1 MEILTLKNLSF
12 TYPDGD
18 GKAIENVS
26 LSVREGEFVVICGR
40 SGCGKTTLLRLM
52 KNELAPVGK
61 REGEILFRGQHAE
74 DIDVKT
80 SAGSIGFVAQ
90 NPESQ
95 TVTDK
100 VWHELAF
107 GMENLGYDADEM
119 RLRAGELANYFGITG
134 RLHSDTATL
143 SGGQKQLL
151 ALASAMTLS
160 PEILLLDEPTSQ
172 LDPIAASGFISTL
185 QRINRELGMTV
196 ILSEHRLEEVFP
208 IADRVVVMDEG
219 KIVCS
224 DTPRRVCELLG
235 NDPISAGFPSAARIF
250 SGLDGKGKCPLTVRE
265 GREFL
270 SSFEK
275 KSLPIEEK
283 THSPEVAFSMKN
295 LWQRYERNSP
305 DIIKG
310 ADIDVF
316 KGEIFSLLGGNG
328 SGKTTLLSVIAGIE
342 KAYRG
347 KLTVLGK
354 NIKKYSPA
362 ELHRGTVAML
372 PQDVSTVFIK
382 NTVRDD
388 LFDICRAV
396 GCSKDEAEKK
406 IAAICGELSITEVLS
421 RHPYD
426 LSGGEAQRAA
436 LAKVLLTEPEI
447 LLLDEPTK
455 AVDACAKR
463 VLTGILRR
471 LAESGV
477 TVFAATHDTEF
488 AAEIS
493 DRCAMLFD
501 GSVICPSCPQ
511 VFFRKNDFYTTSSSR
526 ISRGVFE
533 NTVTTEQV
541 VALGKGA
548 DK

>member
-12 TYPDGD
+12 SYPESDR
-18 GKAIENVS
+18 KAIENIS
-26 LSVREGEFVVICGR
+26 LSVREGEFIVICGR
-40 SGCGKTTLLRLM
+40 SGCGKTTLLRLL

-61 REGEILFRGQHAE
+61 REGEILFCGKAMDEVDAR
-74 DIDVKT
+74 T
-80 SAGSIGFVAQ
+80 SARCIGFVAQ
-90 NPESQ
+90 NPE
-95 TVTDK
+95 TGTLTDK

-107 GMENLGYDADEM
+107 GMENLGYGADEM
-119 RLRAGELANYFGITG
+119 RLRAGELVNYFGING
-134 RLHSDTATL
+134 WLHSDTATL

-151 ALASAMTLS
+151 ALASVMALS
-160 PEILLLDEPTSQ
+160 PKVLLLDEPTSQ

-185 QRINRELGMTV
+185 RKINRELGMTV

-224 DTPRRVCELLG
+224 DEPEKVCGTLAKS
-235 NDPISAGFPSAARIF
+235 PISAGFPSAARIF
-250 SGLDGKGKCPLTVRE
+250 SGLEGRGKCPLTVRE

-283 THSPEVAFSMKN
+283 SRPDEVAFSMKN
-295 LWQRYERNSP
+295 VWQRYERNSP
-305 DIIKG
+305 DILKG
-310 ADIDVF
+310 ADIEVRL
-316 KGEIFSLLGGNG
+316 GEIFSLLGGNG

-347 KLTVLGK
+347 KITILGK
-354 NIKKYSPA
+354 NIKKYGA

-396 GCSKDEAEKK
+396 GCGKNDAEKK
-406 IAAICGELSITEVLS
+406 IADICGELSITEVLS

-426 LSGGEAQRAA
+426 LSGGEGQRAA
-436 LAKVLLTEPEI
+436 LAKVLLTEPKI

-455 AVDACAKR
+455 GIDAFAKQT
-463 VLTGILRR
+463 LMAILRR
-471 LAESGV
+471 LSESGV
-477 TVFAATHDTEF
+477 TVLIVTHDTEF

-501 GSVICPSCPQ
+501 GKVISPSCPQ
-511 VFFRKNDFYTTSSSR
+511 RFFGKNNFYTTSASR
-526 ISRGVFE
+526 ISRGIFE
-533 NTVTTEQV
+533 NTVTAGQV
-541 VALGKGA
+541 IALGKEEIG
-548 DK
+548 

>member
-12 TYPDGD
+12 LYPESER
-18 GKAIENVS
+18 KAIENIS
-26 LSVREGEFVVICGR
+26 LSVREGEFIVICGR
-40 SGCGKTTLLRLM
+40 SGCGKTTLLRLL

-61 REGEILFRGQHAE
+61 REGEILFCGKAMDEVDAR
-74 DIDVKT
+74 T
-80 SAGSIGFVAQ
+80 SARCIGFVAQ

-107 GMENLGYDADEM
+107 GMENLGYGADEM
-119 RLRAGELANYFGITG
+119 HLRAGELANYFGING
-134 RLHSDTATL
+134 WLHSDTATL

-151 ALASAMTLS
+151 ALAAVMTLS
-160 PEILLLDEPTSQ
+160 PKVLLLDEPTSQ

-185 QRINRELGMTV
+185 QKINRELGMTV

-224 DTPRRVCELLG
+224 DTPQRVCELLG

-250 SGLDGKGKCPLTVRE
+250 SGLEGRGKCPLTVRE

-283 THSPEVAFSMKN
+283 SRPDEVAFSMKN
-295 LWQRYERNSP
+295 VWQRYERNSP
-305 DIIKG
+305 DILKG
-310 ADIDVF
+310 ADIEVRR
-316 KGEIFSLLGGNG
+316 GEIFSLLGGNG
-328 SGKTTLLSVIAGIE
+328 SGKTTLISVIAGVE

-347 KLTVLGK
+347 KITILGK
-354 NIKKYSPA
+354 NIKKYGA
-362 ELHRGTVAML
+362 ELHRGTIAML

-396 GCSKDEAEKK
+396 GCGKNDAEKK
-406 IAAICGELSITEVLS
+406 IADICAELSITEVLS

-426 LSGGEAQRAA
+426 LSGGEGQRAA
-436 LAKVLLTEPEI
+436 LAKILLTEPKI

-455 AVDACAKR
+455 GIDAFAKQT
-463 VLTGILRR
+463 LMAILRR
-471 LAESGV
+471 LSEGGV
-477 TVFAATHDTEF
+477 TVLIVTHDTEF

-493 DRCAMLFD
+493 GRCAMLFD
-501 GSVICPSCPQ
+501 GKVISPSCPQ
-511 VFFRKNDFYTTSSSR
+511 RFFGKNNFYTTSASR
-526 ISRGVFE
+526 ISRGIFE
-533 NTVTTEQV
+533 NTVTAEQV
-541 VALGKGA
+541 IALGKEEIG
-548 DK
+548 

>member
-12 TYPDGD
+12 SYPESDR
-18 GKAIENVS
+18 KAIENIS
-26 LSVREGEFVVICGR
+26 LSVREGEFIVICGR
-40 SGCGKTTLLRLM
+40 SGCGKTTLLRLL

-61 REGEILFRGQHAE
+61 REGEILFCGKAMDEVDAR
-74 DIDVKT
+74 T
-80 SAGSIGFVAQ
+80 SARRIGFVAQ
-90 NPESQ
+90 NPE
-95 TVTDK
+95 TGTLTDK

-107 GMENLGYDADEM
+107 GLENLGCDPDEM
-119 RLRAGELANYFGITG
+119 RLRAGELANYFGING
-134 RLHSDTATL
+134 WLHSDTATL

-151 ALASAMTLS
+151 ALASVMTLS
-160 PEILLLDEPTSQ
+160 PKVLLLDEPTSQ

-185 QRINRELGMTV
+185 QKINRELGMTV

-208 IADRVVVMDEG
+208 IADRVVVMNEG

-224 DTPRRVCELLG
+224 DEPEKVCGALAKS
-235 NDPISAGFPSAARIF
+235 PISAGFPSAARIF
-250 SGLDGKGKCPLTVRE
+250 SGLEGRGKCPLTVRE

-283 THSPEVAFSMKN
+283 SRPDEVAFSMKN
-295 LWQRYERNSP
+295 VWQRYERNSP
-305 DIIKG
+305 DILKG
-310 ADIDVF
+310 ADIEVRR
-316 KGEIFSLLGGNG
+316 GEIFSLLGGNG
-328 SGKTTLLSVIAGIE
+328 SGKTTLISVIAGVE

-347 KLTVLGK
+347 KITILGK
-354 NIKKYSPA
+354 NIKKYGA

-406 IAAICGELSITEVLS
+406 IAEICGELSITEVLS

-426 LSGGEAQRAA
+426 LSGGEGQRAA
-436 LAKVLLTEPEI
+436 LAKVLLTEPKI

-455 AVDACAKR
+455 GIDAFAKQT
-463 VLTGILRR
+463 LMAILRR
-471 LAESGV
+471 LSEGGV
-477 TVFAATHDTEF
+477 TVLIVTHDTEF

-501 GSVICPSCPQ
+501 GKVISPSCPQ
-511 VFFRKNDFYTTSSSR
+511 RFFGKNNFYTTSASR
-526 ISRGVFE
+526 ISRGIFE
-533 NTVTTEQV
+533 NTVTAEQV
-541 VALGKGA
+541 IALGKEEIG
-548 DK
+548 

>member
-12 TYPDGD
+12 SYPESDR
-18 GKAIENVS
+18 KAIENIS
-26 LSVREGEFVVICGR
+26 LSVREGEFIVICGR
-40 SGCGKTTLLRLM
+40 SGCGKTTLLRLL

-61 REGEILFRGQHAE
+61 IEGEILFCGKAMDEVDAR
-74 DIDVKT
+74 T
-80 SAGSIGFVAQ
+80 SARRIGFVAQ

-107 GMENLGYDADEM
+107 GMENLGCDPDEM
-119 RLRAGELANYFGITG
+119 RLRAGELANYFGING
-134 RLHSDTATL
+134 WLHSDTATL

-151 ALASAMTLS
+151 VLAAVMTLS
-160 PEILLLDEPTSQ
+160 PKVLLLDEPTSQ

-185 QRINRELGMTV
+185 QKINRELGMTV

-219 KIVCS
+219 KIACS
-224 DTPRRVCELLG
+224 DEPEKVCGTLAKS
-235 NDPISAGFPSAARIF
+235 PISAGFPSAARIF
-250 SGLDGKGKCPLTVRE
+250 WGMEGRGKCPLTVRE

-283 THSPEVAFSMKN
+283 SRPDEVAFSMKN
-295 LWQRYERNSP
+295 VWQRYERNSP
-305 DIIKG
+305 DILKG
-310 ADIDVF
+310 ADIEVRR
-316 KGEIFSLLGGNG
+316 GEIFSLLGGNG
-328 SGKTTLLSVIAGIE
+328 SGKTTLISVIAGIE

-347 KLTVLGK
+347 KITVLGK
-354 NIKKYSPA
+354 NIKKYGA

-396 GCSKDEAEKK
+396 GCGKNDAEKK
-406 IAAICGELSITEVLS
+406 MADICAELSITEVLS

-426 LSGGEAQRAA
+426 LSGGEGQRAA
-436 LAKVLLTEPEI
+436 LAKILLTEPKI

-455 AVDACAKR
+455 GIDAFAKQT
-463 VLTGILRR
+463 LMAILRR
-471 LAESGV
+471 LSEGGV
-477 TVFAATHDTEF
+477 TVLIVTHDTEF

-501 GSVICPSCPQ
+501 GKVISPSCPQ
-511 VFFRKNDFYTTSSSR
+511 RFFGKNNFYTTSASR
-526 ISRGVFE
+526 ISRGIFE
-533 NTVTTEQV
+533 NTVTAEQV
-541 VALGKGA
+541 IALGKEEIG
-548 DK
+548 

>member
-12 TYPDGD
+12 SYPESDR
-18 GKAIENVS
+18 KAIENIS
-26 LSVREGEFVVICGR
+26 LSVREGEFIVICGR
-40 SGCGKTTLLRLM
+40 SGCGKTTLLRLL

-61 REGEILFRGQHAE
+61 REGEILFCGKAMDEVDAR
-74 DIDVKT
+74 T
-80 SAGSIGFVAQ
+80 SARRIGFVAQ

-107 GMENLGYDADEM
+107 GLENLGCDPDEM
-119 RLRAGELANYFGITG
+119 RLRIGETANYFGINTMTE
-134 RLHSDTATL
+134 RETATL

-151 ALASAMTLS
+151 ALAAVMTLS
-160 PEILLLDEPTSQ
+160 PKVLLLDEPTSQ

-185 QRINRELGMTV
+185 QKINRELGMTV

-224 DTPRRVCELLG
+224 DEPEKVCGALAKS
-235 NDPISAGFPSAARIF
+235 PISAGFPSAARIF
-250 SGLDGKGKCPLTVRE
+250 SGLEGRGKCPLTVRE

-283 THSPEVAFSMKN
+283 SRPDEVAFSMKN
-295 LWQRYERNSP
+295 VWQRYERNSP
-305 DIIKG
+305 DILKG
-310 ADIDVF
+310 ADIEVRR
-316 KGEIFSLLGGNG
+316 GEIFSLLGGNG
-328 SGKTTLLSVIAGIE
+328 SGKTTLISVIAGVE

-347 KLTVLGK
+347 KITILGK
-354 NIKKYSPA
+354 NIKKYGA

-396 GCSKDEAEKK
+396 GCGKNDAEKK
-406 IAAICGELSITEVLS
+406 IADICAELSITEVLS

-426 LSGGEAQRAA
+426 LSGGEGQRAA
-436 LAKVLLTEPEI
+436 LAKILLTEPKI

-455 AVDACAKR
+455 GIDAFAKQT
-463 VLTGILRR
+463 LMAILRR
-471 LAESGV
+471 LSEGGV
-477 TVFAATHDTEF
+477 TVLIVTHDTEF

-501 GSVICPSCPQ
+501 GKVISPSCPQ
-511 VFFRKNDFYTTSSSR
+511 RFFGKNNFYTTSASR
-526 ISRGVFE
+526 ISRGIFE
-533 NTVTTEQV
+533 NTVTAEQV
-541 VALGKGA
+541 IALGKEEIG
-548 DK
+548 

>member
-12 TYPDGD
+12 SYPESDR
-18 GKAIENVS
+18 KAIENIS
-26 LSVREGEFVVICGR
+26 LSVREGEFIVICGR
-40 SGCGKTTLLRLM
+40 SGCGKTTLLRLL

-61 REGEILFRGQHAE
+61 REGEILFCGKAMDEVDAR
-74 DIDVKT
+74 T
-80 SAGSIGFVAQ
+80 SAECIGFVAQ
-90 NPESQ
+90 NPE
-95 TVTDK
+95 TGTLTDK

-107 GMENLGYDADEM
+107 GLENLGCDPDEM
-119 RLRAGELANYFGITG
+119 RLRIGETANYFGINTMTE
-134 RLHSDTATL
+134 RETATL

-151 ALASAMTLS
+151 ALAAVMTLS
-160 PEILLLDEPTSQ
+160 PKVLLLDEPTSQ

-185 QRINRELGMTV
+185 QKINRELGMTV

-224 DTPRRVCELLG
+224 DTPRRACELLG

-283 THSPEVAFSMKN
+283 SRPDEVAFSMKN
-295 LWQRYERNSP
+295 VWQRYERNSP
-305 DIIKG
+305 DILKG
-310 ADIDVF
+310 ADIEVRR
-316 KGEIFSLLGGNG
+316 GEIFSLLGGNG
-328 SGKTTLLSVIAGIE
+328 SGKTTLLSVIAGVE

-347 KLTVLGK
+347 KITILGK
-354 NIKKYSPA
+354 NIKKYGA

-396 GCSKDEAEKK
+396 GCGKNDAEKK
-406 IAAICGELSITEVLS
+406 IADICAELSITEVLS

-426 LSGGEAQRAA
+426 LSGGEGQRAA
-436 LAKVLLTEPEI
+436 LAKILLTEPKI

-455 AVDACAKR
+455 GIDAFAKQT
-463 VLTGILRR
+463 LMAILRR
-471 LAESGV
+471 LSESGV
-477 TVFAATHDTEF
+477 TVLIVTHDTEF

-501 GSVICPSCPQ
+501 GKVISPSCPQ
-511 VFFRKNDFYTTSSSR
+511 RFFGKNNFYTTSASR
-526 ISRGVFE
+526 ISRGIFE
-533 NTVTTEQV
+533 NTVTAEQV
-541 VALGKGA
+541 IALGKEEIG
-548 DK
+548 

>member
-12 TYPDGD
+12 SYPESDR
-18 GKAIENVS
+18 KAIENIS
-26 LSVREGEFVVICGR
+26 LSVREGEFIVICGR
-40 SGCGKTTLLRLM
+40 SGCGKTTLLRLL

-61 REGEILFRGQHAE
+61 REGEILFCGKAMD
-74 DIDVKT
+74 DIDAGT
-80 SAGSIGFVAQ
+80 SAKSVGFVAQ

-119 RLRAGELANYFGITG
+119 RLRAGELANYFGING
-134 RLHSDTATL
+134 WLHSDTAAL

-151 ALASAMTLS
+151 ALASVMALS
-160 PEILLLDEPTSQ
+160 PKVLLLDEPTSQ
-172 LDPIAASGFISTL
+172 LDPIAASGFINTL
-185 QRINRELGMTV
+185 QKINRELGMTV

-224 DTPRRVCELLG
+224 DEPEKVCGTLAKS
-235 NDPISAGFPSAARIF
+235 PISAGFPSAARIF

-275 KSLPIEEK
+275 KSLPVEEEK
-283 THSPEVAFSMKN
+283 PSDEVAFSMKN
-295 LWQRYERNSP
+295 VWQRYERNSP
-305 DIIKG
+305 DILKG
-310 ADIDVF
+310 ADIEVRR
-316 KGEIFSLLGGNG
+316 GEIFSLLGGNG
-328 SGKTTLLSVIAGIE
+328 SGKTTLISVIAGIE

-347 KLTVLGK
+347 KITILGK
-354 NIKKYSPA
+354 NIKKYGA
-362 ELHRGTVAML
+362 ELHRGIVAML

-396 GCSKDEAEKK
+396 GCSKDEAGKK
-406 IAAICGELSITEVLS
+406 IAAICAELSITEVLS

-426 LSGGEAQRAA
+426 LSGGEGQRAA
-436 LAKVLLTEPEI
+436 LAKILLTEPKI

-455 AVDACAKR
+455 GIDAFAKQT
-463 VLTGILRR
+463 LMAILRR
-471 LAESGV
+471 LSEGGV
-477 TVFAATHDTEF
+477 TVFIVTHDTEF
-488 AAEIS
+488 SAEIS

-501 GSVICPSCPQ
+501 GKVISPSCPQ
-511 VFFRKNDFYTTSSSR
+511 RFFGKNNFYTTSASR
-526 ISRGVFE
+526 ISRGIFE
-533 NTVTTEQV
+533 NTVTAGQV
-541 VALGKGA
+541 IALGKEEIG
-548 DK
+548 

>member
-12 TYPDGD
+12 LYPESDR
-18 GKAIENVS
+18 KAIENIS
-26 LSVREGEFVVICGR
+26 LSVREGEFIVICGR
-40 SGCGKTTLLRLM
+40 SGCGKTTLLRLL

-61 REGEILFRGQHAE
+61 REGEILFCGKAMDEVDAR
-74 DIDVKT
+74 T
-80 SAGSIGFVAQ
+80 SARCIGFVAQ

-107 GMENLGYDADEM
+107 GMENLGYGADEM
-119 RLRAGELANYFGITG
+119 RLRAGELANYFGING
-134 RLHSDTATL
+134 WLHSDTATL

-151 ALASAMTLS
+151 ALASVMALS
-160 PEILLLDEPTSQ
+160 PKVLFLDEPTSQ

-185 QRINRELGMTV
+185 QKINRELGMTV

-224 DTPRRVCELLG
+224 DTPQRVCELLG

-250 SGLDGKGKCPLTVRE
+250 SGLEGRGKCPLTVRE

-283 THSPEVAFSMKN
+283 SRPDEVAFSMKN
-295 LWQRYERNSP
+295 VWQRYERNSP
-305 DIIKG
+305 DILKG
-310 ADIDVF
+310 ADIEVRR
-316 KGEIFSLLGGNG
+316 GEIFSLLGGNG
-328 SGKTTLLSVIAGIE
+328 SGKTTVISVIAGVE

-347 KLTVLGK
+347 KITILGK
-354 NIKKYSPA
+354 NIKKYGA
-362 ELHRGTVAML
+362 ELHRGTIAML

-396 GCSKDEAEKK
+396 GCGKNDAEKK
-406 IAAICGELSITEVLS
+406 IADICAELSITEVLS

-426 LSGGEAQRAA
+426 LSGGEGQRAA
-436 LAKVLLTEPEI
+436 LAKILLTEPKI

-455 AVDACAKR
+455 GIDAFAKQT
-463 VLTGILRR
+463 LMAILRR
-471 LAESGV
+471 LSEGGV
-477 TVFAATHDTEF
+477 TVLIVTHDTEF

-493 DRCAMLFD
+493 GRCAMLFD
-501 GSVICPSCPQ
+501 GKVISPSCPQ
-511 VFFRKNDFYTTSSSR
+511 RFFGKNNFYTTSASR
-526 ISRGVFE
+526 ISRGIFE
-533 NTVTTEQV
+533 NTVTAEQV
-541 VALGKGA
+541 IALGKEEIG
-548 DK
+548 

>member
-12 TYPDGD
+12 LYPESDR
-18 GKAIENVS
+18 KAIENIS
-26 LSVREGEFVVICGR
+26 LSVREGEFIVICGR
-40 SGCGKTTLLRLM
+40 SGCGKTTLLRLL

-61 REGEILFRGQHAE
+61 REGEILFCGKAMDEVDAR
-74 DIDVKT
+74 T
-80 SAGSIGFVAQ
+80 SARCIGFVAQ

-107 GMENLGYDADEM
+107 GMENLGYGADEM
-119 RLRAGELANYFGITG
+119 RLRAGELANYFGING
-134 RLHSDTATL
+134 WLHSDTATL

-151 ALASAMTLS
+151 ALASVMALS
-160 PEILLLDEPTSQ
+160 PKVLLLDEPTSQ

-185 QRINRELGMTV
+185 QKINRELGMTV

-224 DTPRRVCELLG
+224 DTPQRVCELLG

-250 SGLDGKGKCPLTVRE
+250 SGLEGRGKCPLTVRE

-283 THSPEVAFSMKN
+283 SRPDEVAFSMKN
-295 LWQRYERNSP
+295 VWQRYERNSP
-305 DIIKG
+305 DILKG
-310 ADIDVF
+310 ADIEVRR
-316 KGEIFSLLGGNG
+316 GEIFSLLGGNG
-328 SGKTTLLSVIAGIE
+328 SGKTTLISVIAGVE

-347 KLTVLGK
+347 KITILGK
-354 NIKKYSPA
+354 NIKKYGA
-362 ELHRGTVAML
+362 ELHRGTIAML

-396 GCSKDEAEKK
+396 GCGKNDAEKK
-406 IAAICGELSITEVLS
+406 IADICAELSITEVLS

-426 LSGGEAQRAA
+426 LSGGEGQRAA
-436 LAKVLLTEPEI
+436 LAKILLTEPKI

-455 AVDACAKR
+455 GIDAFAKQT
-463 VLTGILRR
+463 LMAILRR
-471 LAESGV
+471 LSEGGV
-477 TVFAATHDTEF
+477 TVLIVTHDTEF

-493 DRCAMLFD
+493 GRCAMLFD
-501 GSVICPSCPQ
+501 GKVISPSCPQ
-511 VFFRKNDFYTTSSSR
+511 RFFGKNNFYTTSASR
-526 ISRGVFE
+526 ISRGIFE
-533 NTVTTEQV
+533 NTVTAEQV
-541 VALGKGA
+541 IALGKEEIG
-548 DK
+548 

>member
-12 TYPDGD
+12 LYPESDR
-18 GKAIENVS
+18 KAIENIS
-26 LSVREGEFVVICGR
+26 LSVREGEFIVICGR
-40 SGCGKTTLLRLM
+40 SGCGKTTLLRLL

-61 REGEILFRGQHAE
+61 REGEILFCGKAMDEVDAR
-74 DIDVKT
+74 T
-80 SAGSIGFVAQ
+80 SARCIGFVAQ

-95 TVTDK
+95 TMTDK

-107 GMENLGYDADEM
+107 GMENLGYGADEM
-119 RLRAGELANYFGITG
+119 RLRAGELANYFGING
-134 RLHSDTATL
+134 WLHSDTATL

-151 ALASAMTLS
+151 ALAAVMTLS
-160 PEILLLDEPTSQ
+160 PKVLLLDEPTSQ

-185 QRINRELGMTV
+185 QKINRELGMTV

-224 DTPRRVCELLG
+224 DTPQRVCELLG

-250 SGLDGKGKCPLTVRE
+250 SGLEGRGKCPLTVRE

-283 THSPEVAFSMKN
+283 SRPDEVAFSMKN
-295 LWQRYERNSP
+295 VWQRYERNSP
-305 DIIKG
+305 DILKG
-310 ADIDVF
+310 ADIEVLR
-316 KGEIFSLLGGNG
+316 GEIFSLLGGNG
-328 SGKTTLLSVIAGIE
+328 SGKTTLISVIAGVE

-347 KLTVLGK
+347 KITILGK
-354 NIKKYSPA
+354 NIKKYGA
-362 ELHRGTVAML
+362 ELHRGTIAML

-396 GCSKDEAEKK
+396 GCGKNDAEKK
-406 IAAICGELSITEVLS
+406 IADICAELSITEVLS

-426 LSGGEAQRAA
+426 LSGGEGQRAA
-436 LAKVLLTEPEI
+436 LAKILLTEPKI

-455 AVDACAKR
+455 GIDAFAKQT
-463 VLTGILRR
+463 LMAILRR
-471 LAESGV
+471 LSEGGV
-477 TVFAATHDTEF
+477 TVLIVTHDTEF

-493 DRCAMLFD
+493 GRCAMLFD
-501 GSVICPSCPQ
+501 GKVISPSCPQ
-511 VFFRKNDFYTTSSSR
+511 RFFGKNNFYTTSASR
-526 ISRGVFE
+526 ISRGIFE
-533 NTVTTEQV
+533 NTVTAEQV
-541 VALGKGA
+541 IALGKEEIG
-548 DK
+548 

>member
-12 TYPDGD
+12 SYPESDR
-18 GKAIENVS
+18 KAIENIS
-26 LSVREGEFVVICGR
+26 LSVREGEFIVICGR
-40 SGCGKTTLLRLM
+40 SGCGKTTLLRLL

-61 REGEILFRGQHAE
+61 REGEILFCRQHAE

-119 RLRAGELANYFGITG
+119 RLRAGELANYFGING
-134 RLHSDTATL
+134 WLHSDTATL

-151 ALASAMTLS
+151 ALASVMALS

-172 LDPIAASGFISTL
+172 LDPIAASGFINTL
-185 QRINRELGMTV
+185 QKINRELGMTV

-224 DTPRRVCELLG
+224 DEPEKVCGTLAKS
-235 NDPISAGFPSAARIF
+235 PISAGFPSAARIF
-250 SGLDGKGKCPLTVRE
+250 SGLEGSGKCPLTVRE

-275 KSLPIEEK
+275 KSLPVEEEK
-283 THSPEVAFSMKN
+283 PSDEVAFSMKN
-295 LWQRYERNSP
+295 VWQRYERNSP
-305 DIIKG
+305 DILKG
-310 ADIDVF
+310 ADIEVRR
-316 KGEIFSLLGGNG
+316 GEIFSLLGGNG
-328 SGKTTLLSVIAGIE
+328 SGKTTLISVIAGIE

-347 KLTVLGK
+347 KITVLGK
-354 NIKKYSPA
+354 NIKKYGA
-362 ELHRGTVAML
+362 ELHRGIVAML

-396 GCSKDEAEKK
+396 GCSKDEAGKK
-406 IAAICGELSITEVLS
+406 IAAICAELSITEVLS

-426 LSGGEAQRAA
+426 LSGGEGQRAA
-436 LAKVLLTEPEI
+436 LAKILLTEPKI

-455 AVDACAKR
+455 GIDAFAKQT
-463 VLTGILRR
+463 LMAILRR
-471 LAESGV
+471 LSEGGV
-477 TVFAATHDTEF
+477 TVFIVTHDTEF

-493 DRCAMLFD
+493 DRCAMIFD
-501 GSVICPSCPQ
+501 GKVISPSCPQ
-511 VFFRKNDFYTTSSSR
+511 RFFGKNNFYTTSASR
-526 ISRGVFE
+526 ISRGIFE
-533 NTVTTEQV
+533 NTVTAGQV
-541 VALGKGA
+541 IALGKGA

>member
-12 TYPDGD
+12 SYPESDR
-18 GKAIENVS
+18 KAIENIS
-26 LSVREGEFVVICGR
+26 LSVREGEFIVICGR
-40 SGCGKTTLLRLM
+40 SGCGKTTLLRLL
-52 KNELAPVGK
+52 KNELVPVGK
-61 REGEILFRGQHAE
+61 REGEILFCGKAMD
-74 DIDVKT
+74 DIDAGT
-80 SAGSIGFVAQ
+80 SAKSVGFVAQ

-119 RLRAGELANYFGITG
+119 RLRAGELANYFGING
-134 RLHSDTATL
+134 WLHSDTATL

-151 ALASAMTLS
+151 ALASVMALS
-160 PEILLLDEPTSQ
+160 PKILLLDEPTSQ
-172 LDPIAASGFISTL
+172 LDPIAASGFINTL
-185 QRINRELGMTV
+185 QKINRELGMTV

-224 DTPRRVCELLG
+224 DEPEKVCGTLAKS
-235 NDPISAGFPSAARIF
+235 PISAGFPSAARIF

-275 KSLPIEEK
+275 KSLPVEEEK
-283 THSPEVAFSMKN
+283 PSDEVAFSMKN
-295 LWQRYERNSP
+295 VWQRYERNSP
-305 DIIKG
+305 DILKG
-310 ADIDVF
+310 ADIEVRR
-316 KGEIFSLLGGNG
+316 GEIFSLLGGNG
-328 SGKTTLLSVIAGIE
+328 SGKTTLISVIAGIE

-347 KLTVLGK
+347 KITVLGK
-354 NIKKYSPA
+354 NIKKYGA
-362 ELHRGTVAML
+362 ELHRGIIAML

-396 GCSKDEAEKK
+396 GCSKDEAGKK

-426 LSGGEAQRAA
+426 LSGGEGQRAA
-436 LAKVLLTEPEI
+436 LAKILLTEPKI

-455 AVDACAKR
+455 GIDAFAKQT
-463 VLTGILRR
+463 LMAILRR
-471 LAESGV
+471 LSEGGV
-477 TVFAATHDTEF
+477 TVFIVTHDTEF

-501 GSVICPSCPQ
+501 GKVISPSCPQ
-511 VFFRKNDFYTTSSSR
+511 RFFGKNNFYTTSASR
-526 ISRGVFE
+526 ISRGIFE
-533 NTVTTEQV
+533 NTVTAGQV
-541 VALGKGA
+541 IALGKEEIG
-548 DK
+548 

>member
-12 TYPDGD
+12 SYPESDR
-18 GKAIENVS
+18 KAIENIS
-26 LSVREGEFVVICGR
+26 LSVREGEFIVICGR
-40 SGCGKTTLLRLM
+40 SGCGKTTLLRLL

-61 REGEILFRGQHAE
+61 REGEILFCGKAMD
-74 DIDVKT
+74 DIDART

-107 GMENLGYDADEM
+107 GMENLGCDPDEM
-119 RLRAGELANYFGITG
+119 RLRAGELANYFGING
-134 RLHSDTATL
+134 WLHSDTATL

-151 ALASAMTLS
+151 ALASVMALS
-160 PEILLLDEPTSQ
+160 PKVLLLDEPTSQ
-172 LDPIAASGFISTL
+172 LDPIAASGFISAL
-185 QRINRELGMTV
+185 QKINRELGMTV

-224 DTPRRVCELLG
+224 DTPQRVCELLG

-250 SGLDGKGKCPLTVRE
+250 SGLEGRGKCPLTVRE

-283 THSPEVAFSMKN
+283 SRPDEVAFSMKN
-295 LWQRYERNSP
+295 VWQRYERNSP
-305 DIIKG
+305 DILKG
-310 ADIDVF
+310 ADIEVRR
-316 KGEIFSLLGGNG
+316 GEIFSLLGGNG
-328 SGKTTLLSVIAGIE
+328 SGKTTLISVIAGVE

-347 KLTVLGK
+347 KITILGK
-354 NIKKYSPA
+354 NIKKYGA

-396 GCSKDEAEKK
+396 GCEKNDAEKK
-406 IAAICGELSITEVLS
+406 IADICAELSITEVLS

-426 LSGGEAQRAA
+426 LSGGEGQRAA
-436 LAKVLLTEPEI
+436 LAKILLTEPKI

-455 AVDACAKR
+455 GIDAFAKQT
-463 VLTGILRR
+463 LMAILRR
-471 LAESGV
+471 LSEGGV
-477 TVFAATHDTEF
+477 TVLIVTHDTEF

-493 DRCAMLFD
+493 GRCAMLFD
-501 GSVICPSCPQ
+501 GKVISPSCPQ
-511 VFFRKNDFYTTSSSR
+511 RFFGKNNFYTTSASR
-526 ISRGVFE
+526 ISRGIFE
-533 NTVTTEQV
+533 NTVTAEQV
-541 VALGKGA
+541 IALGKEEIG
-548 DK
+548 

>member
-12 TYPDGD
+12 SYPESDR
-18 GKAIENVS
+18 KAIENIS
-26 LSVREGEFVVICGR
+26 LSVREGEFIVICGR
-40 SGCGKTTLLRLM
+40 SGCGKTTLLRLL

-119 RLRAGELANYFGITG
+119 RLRAGELANYFGING
-134 RLHSDTATL
+134 WLHSDTATL

-151 ALASAMTLS
+151 ALASVMALS
-160 PEILLLDEPTSQ
+160 PKILLLDEPTSQ
-172 LDPIAASGFISTL
+172 LDPIAASGFINTL
-185 QRINRELGMTV
+185 QKINRELGMTV
-196 ILSEHRLEEVFP
+196 IISEHRLEEVFP

-224 DTPRRVCELLG
+224 DEPEKVCGTLAKS
-235 NDPISAGFPSAARIF
+235 PISAGFPSAARIF

-275 KSLPIEEK
+275 KSLPVEEEK
-283 THSPEVAFSMKN
+283 PSDEVAFSMKN
-295 LWQRYERNSP
+295 VWQRYERNSP
-305 DIIKG
+305 DILKG
-310 ADIDVF
+310 ADIEVRR
-316 KGEIFSLLGGNG
+316 GEIFSLLGGNG
-328 SGKTTLLSVIAGIE
+328 SGKTTLISVIAGIE

-347 KLTVLGK
+347 KITVLGK
-354 NIKKYSPA
+354 NIKKYGA

-396 GCSKDEAEKK
+396 GCSKDEAGKK

-426 LSGGEAQRAA
+426 LSGGEGQRAA
-436 LAKVLLTEPEI
+436 LAKILLTEPKI

-455 AVDACAKR
+455 GIDAFAKQT
-463 VLTGILRR
+463 LMAILSR
-471 LAESGV
+471 LSEGGV
-477 TVFAATHDTEF
+477 TVFIVTHDTEF

-501 GSVICPSCPQ
+501 GKVISPSCPQ
-511 VFFRKNDFYTTSSSR
+511 RFFGKNNFYTTSASR
-526 ISRGVFE
+526 ISRGIFE
-533 NTVTTEQV
+533 NTVTAGQV
-541 VALGKGA
+541 IALGKEEIG
-548 DK
+548 

>member
-12 TYPDGD
+12 SYPESDR
-18 GKAIENVS
+18 KAIENIS
-26 LSVREGEFVVICGR
+26 LSVREGEFIVICGR
-40 SGCGKTTLLRLM
+40 SGCGKTTLLRLL

-61 REGEILFRGQHAE
+61 REGEILFCRQHAE

-119 RLRAGELANYFGITG
+119 RLRAGELANYFGING
-134 RLHSDTATL
+134 WLHSDTATL

-151 ALASAMTLS
+151 ALASVMALS
-160 PEILLLDEPTSQ
+160 PKILLLDEPTSQ
-172 LDPIAASGFISTL
+172 LDPIAASGFINTL
-185 QRINRELGMTV
+185 QKINRELGMTV

-224 DTPRRVCELLG
+224 DEPEKVCGTLAKS
-235 NDPISAGFPSAARIF
+235 PISAGFPSAARIF

-275 KSLPIEEK
+275 KSLPVEEEK
-283 THSPEVAFSMKN
+283 PSDEVAFSMKN
-295 LWQRYERNSP
+295 VWQRYERNSP
-305 DIIKG
+305 DILKG
-310 ADIDVF
+310 ADIEVRR
-316 KGEIFSLLGGNG
+316 GEILSLLGGNG
-328 SGKTTLLSVIAGIE
+328 SGKTTLISVIAGIE

-347 KLTVLGK
+347 KITILGK
-354 NIKKYSPA
+354 NIKKYGA
-362 ELHRGTVAML
+362 ELHRGIVAML

-396 GCSKDEAEKK
+396 GCSKDEAGKK

-426 LSGGEAQRAA
+426 LSGGEGQRAA
-436 LAKVLLTEPEI
+436 LAKILLTEPKI

-455 AVDACAKR
+455 GIDAFAKQT
-463 VLTGILRR
+463 LMAILRR
-471 LAESGV
+471 LSEGGV
-477 TVFAATHDTEF
+477 TVFIVTHDTEF

-501 GSVICPSCPQ
+501 GKVISPSCPQ
-511 VFFRKNDFYTTSSSR
+511 RFFGKNNFYTTSASR
-526 ISRGVFE
+526 ISRGIFE
-533 NTVTTEQV
+533 NTVTAEQV
-541 VALGKGA
+541 IALGKEEIG
-548 DK
+548 

>member
-12 TYPDGD
+12 SYPESDR
-18 GKAIENVS
+18 KAIENIS
-26 LSVREGEFVVICGR
+26 LSVREGEFIVICGR
-40 SGCGKTTLLRLM
+40 SGCGKTTLLRLL

-61 REGEILFRGQHAE
+61 REGEILFCGKAMD
-74 DIDVKT
+74 DIDAGT
-80 SAGSIGFVAQ
+80 SAKSVGFVAQ

-119 RLRAGELANYFGITG
+119 RLRAGELANYFGING
-134 RLHSDTATL
+134 WLHSDTATL

-151 ALASAMTLS
+151 ALASVMALS
-160 PEILLLDEPTSQ
+160 PKILLLDEPTSQ
-172 LDPIAASGFISTL
+172 LDPIAASGFINTL
-185 QRINRELGMTV
+185 QKINRELGMTV

-224 DTPRRVCELLG
+224 DEPEKVCGTLAKS
-235 NDPISAGFPSAARIF
+235 PISAGFPSAARIF

-275 KSLPIEEK
+275 KSLPVEEEK
-283 THSPEVAFSMKN
+283 PSDEVAFSMKN
-295 LWQRYERNSP
+295 VWQRYERNSP
-305 DIIKG
+305 DILKG
-310 ADIDVF
+310 ADIEVRR
-316 KGEIFSLLGGNG
+316 GEIFSLLGGNG
-328 SGKTTLLSVIAGIE
+328 SGKTTLISVIAGIE

-347 KLTVLGK
+347 KITILGK
-354 NIKKYSPA
+354 NIKKYGA
-362 ELHRGTVAML
+362 ELHRGIVAML

-396 GCSKDEAEKK
+396 GCSKDEAGKK

-426 LSGGEAQRAA
+426 ISGGEGQRAA
-436 LAKVLLTEPEI
+436 LAKILLTEPKI

-455 AVDACAKR
+455 GIDAFAKQT
-463 VLTGILRR
+463 LMAILRR
-471 LAESGV
+471 LSEGGV
-477 TVFAATHDTEF
+477 TVFIVTHDTEF

-501 GSVICPSCPQ
+501 GKVISPSCPQ
-511 VFFRKNDFYTTSSSR
+511 RFFGKNNFYTTSASR
-526 ISRGVFE
+526 ISRGIFE
-533 NTVTTEQV
+533 NTVTAGQV
-541 VALGKGA
+541 IALGKEEIG
-548 DK
+548 

>member
-12 TYPDGD
+12 SYPESDR
-18 GKAIENVS
+18 KAIENIS
-26 LSVREGEFVVICGR
+26 LSVREGEFIVICGR
-40 SGCGKTTLLRLM
+40 SGCGKTTLLRLL

-61 REGEILFRGQHAE
+61 REGEILFCGKAMD
-74 DIDVKT
+74 DIDAGT
-80 SAGSIGFVAQ
+80 SAKSVGFVAQ

-100 VWHELAF
+100 VWHELVF

-119 RLRAGELANYFGITG
+119 RLRAGELANYFGING
-134 RLHSDTATL
+134 WLHSDTATL

-151 ALASAMTLS
+151 ALASVMALS
-160 PEILLLDEPTSQ
+160 PKILLLDEPTSQ
-172 LDPIAASGFISTL
+172 LDPIAASGFINTL
-185 QRINRELGMTV
+185 QKINRELGMTV

-219 KIVCS
+219 KIACS
-224 DTPRRVCELLG
+224 DEPEKVCGALAKS
-235 NDPISAGFPSAARIF
+235 PISAGFPSAARIF

-275 KSLPIEEK
+275 KSLPVEEEK
-283 THSPEVAFSMKN
+283 PSDEVAFSMKN
-295 LWQRYERNSP
+295 VWQRYERNSP
-305 DIIKG
+305 DILKG
-310 ADIDVF
+310 ADIEVRR
-316 KGEIFSLLGGNG
+316 GEILSLLGGNG
-328 SGKTTLLSVIAGIE
+328 SGKTTLISVIAGIE

-347 KLTVLGK
+347 KITILGK
-354 NIKKYSPA
+354 NIKKYGA
-362 ELHRGTVAML
+362 ELHRGIVAML

-396 GCSKDEAEKK
+396 GCSKDEAGKK

-426 LSGGEAQRAA
+426 LSGGEGQRAA
-436 LAKVLLTEPEI
+436 LAKILLTEPKI

-455 AVDACAKR
+455 GIDAFAKQT
-463 VLTGILRR
+463 LMAILRR
-471 LAESGV
+471 LSEGGV
-477 TVFAATHDTEF
+477 TVFIVTHDTEF

-501 GSVICPSCPQ
+501 GKVISPSCPQ
-511 VFFRKNDFYTTSSSR
+511 RFFGKNNFYTTSASR
-526 ISRGVFE
+526 ISRGIFE
-533 NTVTTEQV
+533 NTVTAEQV
-541 VALGKGA
+541 IALGKEEIG
-548 DK
+548 

>member
-12 TYPDGD
+12 SYPESDR
-18 GKAIENVS
+18 KAIENIS
-26 LSVREGEFVVICGR
+26 LSVREGEFIVICGR
-40 SGCGKTTLLRLM
+40 SGCGKTTLLRLL

-61 REGEILFRGQHAE
+61 REGEIFFCGKAMD
-74 DIDVKT
+74 DIDAGT
-80 SAGSIGFVAQ
+80 SAKSVGFVAQ

-119 RLRAGELANYFGITG
+119 RLRAGELANYFGING
-134 RLHSDTATL
+134 WLHSDTATL

-151 ALASAMTLS
+151 ALASVMALS
-160 PEILLLDEPTSQ
+160 PKILLLDEPTSQ

-185 QRINRELGMTV
+185 QKINRELGMTV

-224 DTPRRVCELLG
+224 DEPEKVCGTLAKS
-235 NDPISAGFPSAARIF
+235 PISAGFPSAARIF

-275 KSLPIEEK
+275 KSLPVEEEK
-283 THSPEVAFSMKN
+283 PSDEVAFSMKN
-295 LWQRYERNSP
+295 VWQRYERNSP
-305 DIIKG
+305 DILKG
-310 ADIDVF
+310 ADIEVRR
-316 KGEIFSLLGGNG
+316 GEIFSLLGGNG
-328 SGKTTLLSVIAGIE
+328 SGKTTLISVIAGIE

-347 KLTVLGK
+347 KITVLGK
-354 NIKKYSPA
+354 NIRKYGA
-362 ELHRGTVAML
+362 ELHRGIVAML

-396 GCSKDEAEKK
+396 GCSKDEAGKK
-406 IAAICGELSITEVLS
+406 IAAICAELSIMEVLS

-426 LSGGEAQRAA
+426 ISGGEGQRAA
-436 LAKVLLTEPEI
+436 LAKILLTEPKI

-455 AVDACAKR
+455 GIDAFAKQT
-463 VLTGILRR
+463 LMAILRR
-471 LAESGV
+471 LSEGGV
-477 TVFAATHDTEF
+477 TVFIVTHDTEF

-501 GSVICPSCPQ
+501 GKVISPSCPQ
-511 VFFRKNDFYTTSSSR
+511 RFFGKNNFYTTSASR
-526 ISRGVFE
+526 ISRGIFE
-533 NTVTTEQV
+533 NTVTAGQV
-541 VALGKGA
+541 IALGKEEIG
-548 DK
+548 

>member
-12 TYPDGD
+12 LYPESDR
-18 GKAIENVS
+18 KAIENIS
-26 LSVREGEFVVICGR
+26 LSVREGEFIVICGR
-40 SGCGKTTLLRLM
+40 SGCGKTTLLRLL

-61 REGEILFRGQHAE
+61 REGEILFCGKAMDEVDAR
-74 DIDVKT
+74 T
-80 SAGSIGFVAQ
+80 SARCIGFVAQ

-107 GMENLGYDADEM
+107 GMENLGYGADEM
-119 RLRAGELANYFGITG
+119 HLRAGELANYFGING
-134 RLHSDTATL
+134 WLHSDTATL

-151 ALASAMTLS
+151 ALASVMALS
-160 PEILLLDEPTSQ
+160 PKVLFLDEPTSQ

-185 QRINRELGMTV
+185 QKINRELGMTV

-224 DTPRRVCELLG
+224 DEPEKVCGALAKS
-235 NDPISAGFPSAARIF
+235 PISAGFPSAARIF
-250 SGLDGKGKCPLTVRE
+250 SGLEGRGKCPLTVRE

-283 THSPEVAFSMKN
+283 SRPDEVAFSMKN
-295 LWQRYERNSP
+295 VWQRYERNSP
-305 DIIKG
+305 DILKG
-310 ADIDVF
+310 ADIEVLR
-316 KGEIFSLLGGNG
+316 GEIFSLLGGNG
-328 SGKTTLLSVIAGIE
+328 SGKTTLISVIAGVE

-347 KLTVLGK
+347 KITILGK
-354 NIKKYSPA
+354 NIKKYGA
-362 ELHRGTVAML
+362 ELHRGTIAML

-396 GCSKDEAEKK
+396 GCGKNDAEKK
-406 IAAICGELSITEVLS
+406 IADICAELSITEVLS

-426 LSGGEAQRAA
+426 LSGGEGQRAA
-436 LAKVLLTEPEI
+436 LAKILLTEPKI

-455 AVDACAKR
+455 GIDAFAKQT
-463 VLTGILRR
+463 LMAILRR
-471 LAESGV
+471 LSEGGV
-477 TVFAATHDTEF
+477 TVLIVTHDTEF

-493 DRCAMLFD
+493 GRCAMLFD
-501 GSVICPSCPQ
+501 GKVISPSCPQ
-511 VFFRKNDFYTTSSSR
+511 RFFGKNNFYTTSASR
-526 ISRGVFE
+526 ISRGIFE
-533 NTVTTEQV
+533 NTVTAEQV
-541 VALGKGA
+541 IALGKEEIG
-548 DK
+548 

>member
-12 TYPDGD
+12 SYPESD
-18 GKAIENVS
+18 GKAIENIS

-40 SGCGKTTLLRLM
+40 SGCGKTTLLRLL

-90 NPESQ
+90 SPESQ

-107 GMENLGYDADEM
+107 GLENLGCDPDEM
-119 RLRAGELANYFGITG
+119 RLRIGETANYFGINTMTE
-134 RLHSDTATL
+134 RETATL

-151 ALASAMTLS
+151 ALASVMALS
-160 PEILLLDEPTSQ
+160 PKVLLLDEPTSQ

-185 QRINRELGMTV
+185 QKINRELGMTV

-208 IADRVVVMDEG
+208 IADRVVVMEG
-219 KIVCS
+219 GRIVCS

-250 SGLDGKGKCPLTVRE
+250 SGLEGCGKCPLTVRE

-283 THSPEVAFSMKN
+283 SRPDEVAFSMKN
-295 LWQRYERNSP
+295 VWQRYERNSP
-305 DIIKG
+305 DILKG
-310 ADIDVF
+310 ADIEVRC
-316 KGEIFSLLGGNG
+316 GEIFSLLGGNG

-347 KLTVLGK
+347 KITILGK
-354 NIKKYSPA
+354 NIKKYGA

-396 GCSKDEAEKK
+396 GCGKNDAEKK
-406 IAAICGELSITEVLS
+406 MTDICAELSITEVLY

-426 LSGGEAQRAA
+426 LSGGEGQRAA
-436 LAKVLLTEPEI
+436 LAKILLTEPKI

-455 AVDACAKR
+455 GIDAFAKQT
-463 VLTGILRR
+463 LMAILRR
-471 LAESGV
+471 LSEGGV
-477 TVFAATHDTEF
+477 TVFIVTHDTEF
-488 AAEIS
+488 SAEIS

-501 GSVICPSCPQ
+501 GEVISPSCPQ
-511 VFFRKNDFYTTSSSR
+511 RFFGKNNFYTTSASR
-526 ISRGVFE
+526 ISRGIFE
-533 NTVTTEQV
+533 NTVTAGQV
-541 VALGKGA
+541 IALGKEEIG
-548 DK
+548 

>member
-12 TYPDGD
+12 SYPESDR
-18 GKAIENVS
+18 KAIENIS
-26 LSVREGEFVVICGR
+26 LSVREGEFIVICGR
-40 SGCGKTTLLRLM
+40 SGCGKTTLLRLL

-61 REGEILFRGQHAE
+61 REGEIFFCGKAMD
-74 DIDVKT
+74 DIDAGT
-80 SAGSIGFVAQ
+80 SAKSVGFVAQ

-119 RLRAGELANYFGITG
+119 RLRAGELANYFGING
-134 RLHSDTATL
+134 WLHSDTATL

-151 ALASAMTLS
+151 ALASVMALS
-160 PEILLLDEPTSQ
+160 PKILLLDEPTSQ
-172 LDPIAASGFISTL
+172 LDPIAASGFINTL
-185 QRINRELGMTV
+185 QKINRELGMTV
-196 ILSEHRLEEVFP
+196 IISEHRLEEVFP

-224 DTPRRVCELLG
+224 DEPEKVCGTLAKS
-235 NDPISAGFPSAARIF
+235 PISAGFPSAARIF

-275 KSLPIEEK
+275 KSLPVEEEK
-283 THSPEVAFSMKN
+283 PSDEVAFSMKN
-295 LWQRYERNSP
+295 VWQRYERNSP
-305 DIIKG
+305 DILKG
-310 ADIDVF
+310 ADIEVRR
-316 KGEIFSLLGGNG
+316 GEIFSLLGGNG
-328 SGKTTLLSVIAGIE
+328 SGKTTLISVIAGIE

-347 KLTVLGK
+347 KITILGK
-354 NIKKYSPA
+354 NIKKYGA
-362 ELHRGTVAML
+362 ELHRGIVAML

-396 GCSKDEAEKK
+396 GCSKDEAGKK

-426 LSGGEAQRAA
+426 LSGGEGQRAA
-436 LAKVLLTEPEI
+436 LAKILLTEPKI

-455 AVDACAKR
+455 GIDAFAKQT
-463 VLTGILRR
+463 LMAILRR
-471 LAESGV
+471 LSEGGV
-477 TVFAATHDTEF
+477 TVFIVTHDTEF
-488 AAEIS
+488 SAEIS

-501 GSVICPSCPQ
+501 GKVISPSCPQ
-511 VFFRKNDFYTTSSSR
+511 RFFGKNNFYTTSASR
-526 ISRGVFE
+526 ISRGIFE
-533 NTVTTEQV
+533 NTVTAGQV
-541 VALGKGA
+541 IALGKEEIG
-548 DK
+548 

>member
-12 TYPDGD
+12 SYPESDR
-18 GKAIENVS
+18 KAIENIS
-26 LSVREGEFVVICGR
+26 LSVREGEFIVICGR
-40 SGCGKTTLLRLM
+40 SGCGKTTLLRLL

-61 REGEILFRGQHAE
+61 REGEILFCGKAMDEVDAR
-74 DIDVKT
+74 T
-80 SAGSIGFVAQ
+80 SAECIGFVAQ
-90 NPESQ
+90 NPE
-95 TVTDK
+95 TGTLTDK

-107 GMENLGYDADEM
+107 GLENLGCDPDEM
-119 RLRAGELANYFGITG
+119 RLRIGETANYFGINTMTE
-134 RLHSDTATL
+134 RETATL

-151 ALASAMTLS
+151 ALAAVMTLS
-160 PEILLLDEPTSQ
+160 PKVLLLDEPTSQ

-185 QRINRELGMTV
+185 QKINRELGMTV

-224 DTPRRVCELLG
+224 DTPRRACELLG

-283 THSPEVAFSMKN
+283 SRPDEVAFSMKN
-295 LWQRYERNSP
+295 VWQRYERNSP
-305 DIIKG
+305 DILKG
-310 ADIDVF
+310 ADIEVRR
-316 KGEIFSLLGGNG
+316 GEIFSLLGGNG
-328 SGKTTLLSVIAGIE
+328 SGKTTLLSVIAGVE

-347 KLTVLGK
+347 KITILGK
-354 NIKKYSPA
+354 NIKKYGA

-396 GCSKDEAEKK
+396 GCGKNDAEKK
-406 IAAICGELSITEVLS
+406 IADICAELSITEVLS

-426 LSGGEAQRAA
+426 LSGGEGQRAA
-436 LAKVLLTEPEI
+436 LAKILLTEPKI

-455 AVDACAKR
+455 GIDAFAKQT
-463 VLTGILRR
+463 LMAILRR
-471 LAESGV
+471 LSEGGV
-477 TVFAATHDTEF
+477 TVLIVTHDTEF

-501 GSVICPSCPQ
+501 GKVISPSCPQ
-511 VFFRKNDFYTTSSSR
+511 RFFGKNNFYTTSASR
-526 ISRGVFE
+526 ISRGIFE
-533 NTVTTEQV
+533 NTVTAEQV
-541 VALGKGA
+541 IALGKEEIG
-548 DK
+548 

>member
-12 TYPDGD
+12 SYPESDR
-18 GKAIENVS
+18 KAIENIS
-26 LSVREGEFVVICGR
+26 LSVREGEFIVICGR
-40 SGCGKTTLLRLM
+40 SGCGKTTLLRLL

-61 REGEILFRGQHAE
+61 REGEILFCRQHAE

-119 RLRAGELANYFGITG
+119 RLRAGELANYFGING
-134 RLHSDTATL
+134 WLHSDTATL

-151 ALASAMTLS
+151 ALASVMALS
-160 PEILLLDEPTSQ
+160 PKILLLDEPTSQ
-172 LDPIAASGFISTL
+172 LDPIAASGFINTL
-185 QRINRELGMTV
+185 QKINRELGMTV

-224 DTPRRVCELLG
+224 DEPEKVCGTLAKS
-235 NDPISAGFPSAARIF
+235 PISAGFPSAARIF

-275 KSLPIEEK
+275 KSLPVEEEK
-283 THSPEVAFSMKN
+283 PSDEVAFSMKN
-295 LWQRYERNSP
+295 VWQRYERNSP
-305 DIIKG
+305 DILKG
-310 ADIDVF
+310 ADIEVRR
-316 KGEIFSLLGGNG
+316 GEIFSLLGGNG
-328 SGKTTLLSVIAGIE
+328 SGKTTLISVIAGIE

-347 KLTVLGK
+347 KITILGK
-354 NIKKYSPA
+354 NIKKYGA
-362 ELHRGTVAML
+362 ELHRGIVAML

-396 GCSKDEAEKK
+396 GCSKDEAGKK
-406 IAAICGELSITEVLS
+406 IAAICAELSITEVLS

-426 LSGGEAQRAA
+426 LSGGEGQRAA
-436 LAKVLLTEPEI
+436 LAKILLTEPKI

-455 AVDACAKR
+455 GIDAFAKQT
-463 VLTGILRR
+463 LMAILRR
-471 LAESGV
+471 LSEGGV
-477 TVFAATHDTEF
+477 TVFIVTHDTEF

-501 GSVICPSCPQ
+501 GKVISPSCPQ
-511 VFFRKNDFYTTSSSR
+511 RFFGKNNFYTTSASR
-526 ISRGVFE
+526 ISRGIFE
-533 NTVTTEQV
+533 NTVTAEQV
-541 VALGKGA
+541 IALGKEEIG
-548 DK
+548 

>member
-12 TYPDGD
+12 LYPESDR
-18 GKAIENVS
+18 KAIENIS
-26 LSVREGEFVVICGR
+26 LSVREGEFIVICGR
-40 SGCGKTTLLRLM
+40 SGCGKTTLLRLL

-61 REGEILFRGQHAE
+61 REGEILFCGKAMDEVDAR
-74 DIDVKT
+74 T
-80 SAGSIGFVAQ
+80 SARCIGFVAQ

-107 GMENLGYDADEM
+107 GMENLGYGADEM
-119 RLRAGELANYFGITG
+119 RLRAGELANYFGING
-134 RLHSDTATL
+134 WLHSDTATL

-151 ALASAMTLS
+151 ALASVMALS
-160 PEILLLDEPTSQ
+160 PKVLFLDEPTSQ

-185 QRINRELGMTV
+185 QKINRELGMTV

-224 DTPRRVCELLG
+224 DEPEKVCGALAKS
-235 NDPISAGFPSAARIF
+235 PISAGFPSAARIF
-250 SGLDGKGKCPLTVRE
+250 SGLEGRGKCPLTVRE

-283 THSPEVAFSMKN
+283 SRPDEVAFSMKN
-295 LWQRYERNSP
+295 VWQRYERNSP
-305 DIIKG
+305 DILKG
-310 ADIDVF
+310 ADIEVLR
-316 KGEIFSLLGGNG
+316 GEIFSLLGGNG
-328 SGKTTLLSVIAGIE
+328 SGKTTLISVIAGVE

-347 KLTVLGK
+347 KITILGK
-354 NIKKYSPA
+354 NIKKYGA
-362 ELHRGTVAML
+362 ELHRGTIAML

-396 GCSKDEAEKK
+396 GCGKNDAEKK
-406 IAAICGELSITEVLS
+406 IADICAELSITEVLS

-426 LSGGEAQRAA
+426 LSGGEGQRAA
-436 LAKVLLTEPEI
+436 LAKILLTEPKI

-455 AVDACAKR
+455 GIDAFAKQT
-463 VLTGILRR
+463 LMAILRR
-471 LAESGV
+471 LSEGGV
-477 TVFAATHDTEF
+477 TVLIVTHDTEF

-493 DRCAMLFD
+493 GRCAMLFD
-501 GSVICPSCPQ
+501 GKVISPSCPQ
-511 VFFRKNDFYTTSSSR
+511 RFFGKNNFYTTSASR
-526 ISRGVFE
+526 ISRGIFE
-533 NTVTTEQV
+533 NTVTAEQV
-541 VALGKGA
+541 IALGKEEIG
-548 DK
+548 

>member
-12 TYPDGD
+12 LYPESDR
-18 GKAIENVS
+18 KAIENIS
-26 LSVREGEFVVICGR
+26 LSVREGEFIVICGR
-40 SGCGKTTLLRLM
+40 SGCGKTTLLRLL

-61 REGEILFRGQHAE
+61 REGEILFCGKAMDEVDAR
-74 DIDVKT
+74 T
-80 SAGSIGFVAQ
+80 SARCIGFVAQ

-107 GMENLGYDADEM
+107 GMENLGYGADEM
-119 RLRAGELANYFGITG
+119 HLRAGELANYFGING
-134 RLHSDTATL
+134 WLHSDTATL

-151 ALASAMTLS
+151 ALAAVMTLS
-160 PEILLLDEPTSQ
+160 PKVLLLDEPTSQ

-185 QRINRELGMTV
+185 QKINRELGMTV

-224 DTPRRVCELLG
+224 DTPQRVCELLG

-250 SGLDGKGKCPLTVRE
+250 SGLEGRGKCPLTVRE

-283 THSPEVAFSMKN
+283 SRPDEVAFSMKN
-295 LWQRYERNSP
+295 VWQRYERNSP
-305 DIIKG
+305 DILKG
-310 ADIDVF
+310 ADIEVRR
-316 KGEIFSLLGGNG
+316 GEIFSLLGGNG
-328 SGKTTLLSVIAGIE
+328 SGKTTLISVIAGVE

-347 KLTVLGK
+347 KITILGK
-354 NIKKYSPA
+354 NIKKYGA
-362 ELHRGTVAML
+362 ELHRGTIAML

-396 GCSKDEAEKK
+396 GCGKNDAEKK
-406 IAAICGELSITEVLS
+406 IADICAELSITEVLS

-426 LSGGEAQRAA
+426 LSGGEGQRAA
-436 LAKVLLTEPEI
+436 LAKILLTEPKI

-455 AVDACAKR
+455 GIDAFAKQT
-463 VLTGILRR
+463 LMAILRR
-471 LAESGV
+471 LSEGGV
-477 TVFAATHDTEF
+477 TVLIVTHDTEF

-493 DRCAMLFD
+493 GRCAMLFD
-501 GSVICPSCPQ
+501 GKVISPSCPQ
-511 VFFRKNDFYTTSSSR
+511 RFFGKNNFYTTSASR
-526 ISRGVFE
+526 ISRGIFE
-533 NTVTTEQV
+533 NTVTAEQV
-541 VALGKGA
+541 IALGKEEIG
-548 DK
+548 

>member
-12 TYPDGD
+12 LYPESDR
-18 GKAIENVS
+18 KAIENIS
-26 LSVREGEFVVICGR
+26 LSVREGEFIVICGR
-40 SGCGKTTLLRLM
+40 SGCGKTTLLRLL

-61 REGEILFRGQHAE
+61 REGEILFCGKAMDEVDAR
-74 DIDVKT
+74 T
-80 SAGSIGFVAQ
+80 SARCIGFVAQ

-107 GMENLGYDADEM
+107 GMENLGYGADEM
-119 RLRAGELANYFGITG
+119 RLRAGELANYFGING
-134 RLHSDTATL
+134 WLHSDTATL

-151 ALASAMTLS
+151 ALAAVMTLS
-160 PEILLLDEPTSQ
+160 PKVLLLDEPTSQ

-185 QRINRELGMTV
+185 QKINRELGMTV

-219 KIVCS
+219 QIVCS
-224 DTPRRVCELLG
+224 DEPEKVCGALAKS
-235 NDPISAGFPSAARIF
+235 PISAGFPSAARIF
-250 SGLDGKGKCPLTVRE
+250 SGLEGRGKCPLTVRE

-283 THSPEVAFSMKN
+283 SRPDEVAFSMKN
-295 LWQRYERNSP
+295 VWQRYERNSP
-305 DIIKG
+305 DILKG
-310 ADIDVF
+310 ADIEVRR
-316 KGEIFSLLGGNG
+316 GEIFSLLGGNG
-328 SGKTTLLSVIAGIE
+328 SGKTTLISVIAGVE

-347 KLTVLGK
+347 KITILGK
-354 NIKKYSPA
+354 NIKKYGA
-362 ELHRGTVAML
+362 ELHRGTIAML

-396 GCSKDEAEKK
+396 GCGKNDAEKK
-406 IAAICGELSITEVLS
+406 IADICAELSITEVLS

-426 LSGGEAQRAA
+426 LSGGEGQRAA
-436 LAKVLLTEPEI
+436 LAKILLTEPKI

-455 AVDACAKR
+455 GIDAFAKQT
-463 VLTGILRR
+463 LMAILRR
-471 LAESGV
+471 LSEGGV
-477 TVFAATHDTEF
+477 TVLIVTHDTEF

-493 DRCAMLFD
+493 GRCAMLFD
-501 GSVICPSCPQ
+501 GKVISPSCPQ
-511 VFFRKNDFYTTSSSR
+511 RFFGKNNFYTTSASR
-526 ISRGVFE
+526 ISRGIFE
-533 NTVTTEQV
+533 NTVTAEQV
-541 VALGKGA
+541 IALGKEEIG
-548 DK
+548 

>member
-12 TYPDGD
+12 LYPESDR
-18 GKAIENVS
+18 KAIENIS
-26 LSVREGEFVVICGR
+26 LSVREGEFIVICGR
-40 SGCGKTTLLRLM
+40 SGCGKTTLLRLL

-61 REGEILFRGQHAE
+61 REGEILFCGKAMDEVDAR
-74 DIDVKT
+74 T
-80 SAGSIGFVAQ
+80 SARCIGFVAQ

-95 TVTDK
+95 TMTDK

-107 GMENLGYDADEM
+107 GMENLGYGADEM
-119 RLRAGELANYFGITG
+119 RLRAGELANYFGING
-134 RLHSDTATL
+134 WLHSDTATL

-151 ALASAMTLS
+151 ALAAVMTLS
-160 PEILLLDEPTSQ
+160 PKVLLLDEPTSQ

-185 QRINRELGMTV
+185 QKINRELGMTV

-224 DTPRRVCELLG
+224 DTPQRVCELLG

-250 SGLDGKGKCPLTVRE
+250 SGLEGRGKCPLTVRE

-283 THSPEVAFSMKN
+283 SRPDEVAFSMKN
-295 LWQRYERNSP
+295 VWQRYERNSP
-305 DIIKG
+305 DILKG
-310 ADIDVF
+310 ADIEVLR
-316 KGEIFSLLGGNG
+316 GEIFSLLGGNG
-328 SGKTTLLSVIAGIE
+328 SGKTTLISVIAGVE

-347 KLTVLGK
+347 KITILGK
-354 NIKKYSPA
+354 NIKKYGA
-362 ELHRGTVAML
+362 ELHRGTIAML

-396 GCSKDEAEKK
+396 GCGKNDAEKK
-406 IAAICGELSITEVLS
+406 IADICAELSITEVLS

-426 LSGGEAQRAA
+426 LSGGEGQGAA
-436 LAKVLLTEPEI
+436 LAKILLTEPKI

-455 AVDACAKR
+455 GIDAFAKQT
-463 VLTGILRR
+463 LMAILRR
-471 LAESGV
+471 LSDGGV
-477 TVFAATHDTEF
+477 TVLIVTHDTEF

-493 DRCAMLFD
+493 GRCAMLFD
-501 GSVICPSCPQ
+501 GKVISPSCPQ
-511 VFFRKNDFYTTSSSR
+511 RFFGKNNFYTTSASR
-526 ISRGVFE
+526 ISRGIFE
-533 NTVTTEQV
+533 NTVTAEQV
-541 VALGKGA
+541 IALGKEEIG
-548 DK
+548 

>member
-12 TYPDGD
+12 LYPESDR
-18 GKAIENVS
+18 KAIENIS
-26 LSVREGEFVVICGR
+26 LSVREGEFIVICGR
-40 SGCGKTTLLRLM
+40 SGCGKTTLLRLL

-61 REGEILFRGQHAE
+61 REGEILFCGKAMDEVDAR
-74 DIDVKT
+74 T
-80 SAGSIGFVAQ
+80 SARCIGFVAQ

-95 TVTDK
+95 TMTDK

-107 GMENLGYDADEM
+107 GMENLGYGADEM
-119 RLRAGELANYFGITG
+119 HLRAGELANYFGING
-134 RLHSDTATL
+134 CLHSDTATL

-151 ALASAMTLS
+151 ALAAVMTLS
-160 PEILLLDEPTSQ
+160 PKVLLLDEPTSQ

-185 QRINRELGMTV
+185 QKINRELGMTV

-224 DTPRRVCELLG
+224 DTPQRVCELLG

-250 SGLDGKGKCPLTVRE
+250 SGLEGRGKCPLTVRE

-283 THSPEVAFSMKN
+283 SRPDEVAFSMKN
-295 LWQRYERNSP
+295 VWQRYERNSP
-305 DIIKG
+305 DILKG
-310 ADIDVF
+310 ADIEVRR
-316 KGEIFSLLGGNG
+316 GEIFSLLGGNG
-328 SGKTTLLSVIAGIE
+328 SGKTTLISVIAGVE

-347 KLTVLGK
+347 KITILGK
-354 NIKKYSPA
+354 NIKKYGA
-362 ELHRGTVAML
+362 ELHRGTIAML

-396 GCSKDEAEKK
+396 GCGKNDAEKK
-406 IAAICGELSITEVLS
+406 IADICAELSITEVLS

-426 LSGGEAQRAA
+426 LSGGEGQRAA
-436 LAKVLLTEPEI
+436 LAKILLTEPKI

-455 AVDACAKR
+455 GIDAFAKQT
-463 VLTGILRR
+463 LMAILRR
-471 LAESGV
+471 LSEGGV
-477 TVFAATHDTEF
+477 TVLIVTHDTEF

-493 DRCAMLFD
+493 GRCAMLFD
-501 GSVICPSCPQ
+501 GKVISPSCPQ
-511 VFFRKNDFYTTSSSR
+511 RFFGKNNFYTTSASR
-526 ISRGVFE
+526 ISRGIFE
-533 NTVTTEQV
+533 NTVTAEQV
-541 VALGKGA
+541 IALGKEEIG
-548 DK
+548 

>member
-12 TYPDGD
+12 SYPESDR
-18 GKAIENVS
+18 KAIENIS
-26 LSVREGEFVVICGR
+26 LSVREGEFIVICGR
-40 SGCGKTTLLRLM
+40 SGCGKTTLLRLL

-61 REGEILFRGQHAE
+61 REGEILFCGKAMDEVDAR
-74 DIDVKT
+74 T
-80 SAGSIGFVAQ
+80 SARRIGFVAQ

-119 RLRAGELANYFGITG
+119 RLRAGELANYFGING
-134 RLHSDTATL
+134 WLYSDTATL

-151 ALASAMTLS
+151 ALAAVMTLS
-160 PEILLLDEPTSQ
+160 PKVLLLDEPTSQ

-185 QRINRELGMTV
+185 QKINRELGMTV

-224 DTPRRVCELLG
+224 DEPEKVCGALAKS
-235 NDPISAGFPSAARIF
+235 PISAGFPSAARIF
-250 SGLDGKGKCPLTVRE
+250 SGLEGRGKCPLTVRE

-283 THSPEVAFSMKN
+283 SRPDEVAFSMKN
-295 LWQRYERNSP
+295 VWQRYERNSP
-305 DIIKG
+305 DILKG
-310 ADIDVF
+310 ADIEVRR
-316 KGEIFSLLGGNG
+316 GEIFSLLGGNG
-328 SGKTTLLSVIAGIE
+328 SGKTTLLSVIAGVE

-347 KLTVLGK
+347 KITILGK
-354 NIKKYSPA
+354 NIKKYGA

-396 GCSKDEAEKK
+396 GCGKNDAEKK
-406 IAAICGELSITEVLS
+406 IADICAELSITEVLS

-426 LSGGEAQRAA
+426 LSGGEGQRAA
-436 LAKVLLTEPEI
+436 LAKILLTEPKI

-455 AVDACAKR
+455 GIDAFAKQT
-463 VLTGILRR
+463 LMAILRR
-471 LAESGV
+471 LSEGGV
-477 TVFAATHDTEF
+477 TVLIVTHDTEF

-501 GSVICPSCPQ
+501 GKVISPSCPQ
-511 VFFRKNDFYTTSSSR
+511 RFSGKNNFYTTSASR
-526 ISRGVFE
+526 ISRGIFE
-533 NTVTTEQV
+533 NTVTAGQV
-541 VALGKGA
+541 IALGKEEIG
-548 DK
+548 

>member
-12 TYPDGD
+12 SYPESDR
-18 GKAIENVS
+18 KAIENIS
-26 LSVREGEFVVICGR
+26 LSVREGEFIVICGR
-40 SGCGKTTLLRLM
+40 SGCGKTTLLRLL

-61 REGEILFRGQHAE
+61 REGEILFCGKAMD
-74 DIDVKT
+74 DIDAGT
-80 SAGSIGFVAQ
+80 SAKSVGFVAQ

-119 RLRAGELANYFGITG
+119 RLRAGELANYFGING
-134 RLHSDTATL
+134 WLHSDTATL

-151 ALASAMTLS
+151 ALASVMALS
-160 PEILLLDEPTSQ
+160 PKILLLDEPTSQ
-172 LDPIAASGFISTL
+172 LDPIAASGFINTL
-185 QRINRELGMTV
+185 QKINRELGMTV

-224 DTPRRVCELLG
+224 DEPEKVCGTLAKS
-235 NDPISAGFPSAARIF
+235 PISAGFPSAARIF

-275 KSLPIEEK
+275 KSLPVEEEK
-283 THSPEVAFSMKN
+283 PSDEVAFSMKN
-295 LWQRYERNSP
+295 VWQRYERNSP
-305 DIIKG
+305 DILKG
-310 ADIDVF
+310 ADIEVRR
-316 KGEIFSLLGGNG
+316 GEIFSLLGGNG
-328 SGKTTLLSVIAGIE
+328 SGKTTLISVIAGIE

-347 KLTVLGK
+347 KITVLGK
-354 NIKKYSPA
+354 NIKKYGA
-362 ELHRGTVAML
+362 ELHRGIVAML

-396 GCSKDEAEKK
+396 GCSKDEAGKK
-406 IAAICGELSITEVLS
+406 IAAICAELSITEVLS

-426 LSGGEAQRAA
+426 LSGGEGQRAA
-436 LAKVLLTEPEI
+436 LAKILLTEPKI

-455 AVDACAKR
+455 GIDAFAKQT
-463 VLTGILRR
+463 LMAILRR
-471 LAESGV
+471 LSEGGV
-477 TVFAATHDTEF
+477 TVFIVTHDTEF
-488 AAEIS
+488 SAEIS

-501 GSVICPSCPQ
+501 GKVISPSCPQ
-511 VFFRKNDFYTTSSSR
+511 RFFGKNNFYTTSASR
-526 ISRGVFE
+526 ISRGIFE
-533 NTVTTEQV
+533 NTVTAGQV
-541 VALGKGA
+541 IALGKEEIG
-548 DK
+548 

>member
-12 TYPDGD
+12 SYPESDR
-18 GKAIENVS
+18 KAIENIS
-26 LSVREGEFVVICGR
+26 LSVREGEFIVICGR
-40 SGCGKTTLLRLM
+40 SGCGKTTLLRLL

-61 REGEILFRGQHAE
+61 REGEILFCGKAMD
-74 DIDVKT
+74 DIDAGT
-80 SAGSIGFVAQ
+80 SAKSVGFVAQ

-107 GMENLGYDADEM
+107 GMENLGYNADEM
-119 RLRAGELANYFGITG
+119 RLRAGELANYFGING
-134 RLHSDTATL
+134 WLHSDTATL

-151 ALASAMTLS
+151 ALASVMVLS
-160 PEILLLDEPTSQ
+160 PKILLLDEPTSQ
-172 LDPIAASGFISTL
+172 LDPIAASGFINTL
-185 QRINRELGMTV
+185 QKINRELGMTV

-219 KIVCS
+219 KIACS
-224 DTPRRVCELLG
+224 DEPEKVCGALAKS
-235 NDPISAGFPSAARIF
+235 PISAGFPSAARIF

-275 KSLPIEEK
+275 KSLPVEEEK
-283 THSPEVAFSMKN
+283 PSDEVAFSMKN
-295 LWQRYERNSP
+295 VWQRYERNSP
-305 DIIKG
+305 DILKG
-310 ADIDVF
+310 ADIEVRR
-316 KGEIFSLLGGNG
+316 GEILSLLGGNG
-328 SGKTTLLSVIAGIE
+328 SGKTTLISVIAGIE

-347 KLTVLGK
+347 KITILGK
-354 NIKKYSPA
+354 NIKKYGA
-362 ELHRGTVAML
+362 ELHRGIVAML

-396 GCSKDEAEKK
+396 GCSKDEAGKK

-426 LSGGEAQRAA
+426 LSGGEGQRAA
-436 LAKVLLTEPEI
+436 LAKILLTEPKI

-455 AVDACAKR
+455 GIDAFAKQT
-463 VLTGILRR
+463 LMAILRR
-471 LAESGV
+471 LSEGGV
-477 TVFAATHDTEF
+477 TVFIVTHDTEF

-501 GSVICPSCPQ
+501 GKVISPSCPQ
-511 VFFRKNDFYTTSSSR
+511 RFFGKNNFYTTSASR
-526 ISRGVFE
+526 ISRGIFE
-533 NTVTTEQV
+533 NTVTAEQV
-541 VALGKGA
+541 IALGKEEIG
-548 DK
+548 

>member
-12 TYPDGD
+12 LYPESDR
-18 GKAIENVS
+18 KAIENIS
-26 LSVREGEFVVICGR
+26 LSVREGEFIVICGR
-40 SGCGKTTLLRLM
+40 SGCGKTTLLRLL

-61 REGEILFRGQHAE
+61 REGEILFCGKAMDEVDAR
-74 DIDVKT
+74 T
-80 SAGSIGFVAQ
+80 SARCIGFVAQ

-107 GMENLGYDADEM
+107 GMENLGYGADEM
-119 RLRAGELANYFGITG
+119 RLRAGELANYFGING
-134 RLHSDTATL
+134 WLHSDTATL

-151 ALASAMTLS
+151 ALAAVMTLS
-160 PEILLLDEPTSQ
+160 PKVLLLDEPTSQ

-185 QRINRELGMTV
+185 QKINRELGMTV

-224 DTPRRVCELLG
+224 DEPEKVCGALAKS
-235 NDPISAGFPSAARIF
+235 PISAGFPSAARIF
-250 SGLDGKGKCPLTVRE
+250 SGLEGRGKCPLTVRE

-283 THSPEVAFSMKN
+283 SRPDEVAFSMKN
-295 LWQRYERNSP
+295 VWQRYERNSP
-305 DIIKG
+305 DILKG
-310 ADIDVF
+310 ADIEVRR
-316 KGEIFSLLGGNG
+316 GEIFSLLGGNG
-328 SGKTTLLSVIAGIE
+328 SGKTTLISVIAGVE

-347 KLTVLGK
+347 KITILGK
-354 NIKKYSPA
+354 NIKKYGA
-362 ELHRGTVAML
+362 ELHRGTIAML

-396 GCSKDEAEKK
+396 GCGKNDAEKK
-406 IAAICGELSITEVLS
+406 IADICAELSITEVLS

-426 LSGGEAQRAA
+426 LSGGEGQRAA
-436 LAKVLLTEPEI
+436 LAKILLTEPKI

-455 AVDACAKR
+455 GIDAFAKQT
-463 VLTGILRR
+463 LMAILRR
-471 LAESGV
+471 LSEGGV
-477 TVFAATHDTEF
+477 TVLIVTHDTEF

-493 DRCAMLFD
+493 GRCAMLFD
-501 GSVICPSCPQ
+501 GKVISPSCPQ
-511 VFFRKNDFYTTSSSR
+511 RFFGKNNFYTTSASR
-526 ISRGVFE
+526 ISRGIFE
-533 NTVTTEQV
+533 NTVTAEQV
-541 VALGKGA
+541 IALGKEEIG
-548 DK
+548 

>member
-12 TYPDGD
+12 SYPESDR
-18 GKAIENVS
+18 KAIENIS
-26 LSVREGEFVVICGR
+26 LSVREGEFIVICGR
-40 SGCGKTTLLRLM
+40 SGCGKTTLLRLL

-61 REGEILFRGQHAE
+61 REGEILFCGKAMDEVDAR
-74 DIDVKT
+74 T
-80 SAGSIGFVAQ
+80 SARRIGFVAQ

-107 GMENLGYDADEM
+107 GLENLGCDPDEM
-119 RLRAGELANYFGITG
+119 RLRIGETANYFGINTMTE
-134 RLHSDTATL
+134 RETATL

-151 ALASAMTLS
+151 ALASVMALS
-160 PEILLLDEPTSQ
+160 PKVLLLDEPTSQ

-185 QRINRELGMTV
+185 QKINRELGMTV

-275 KSLPIEEK
+275 KSLPVEEEK
-283 THSPEVAFSMKN
+283 PSDEVAFSMKN
-295 LWQRYERNSP
+295 VWQRYERNSP
-305 DIIKG
+305 DILKG
-310 ADIDVF
+310 ADIEVRR
-316 KGEIFSLLGGNG
+316 GEIFSLLGGNG
-328 SGKTTLLSVIAGIE
+328 SGKTTLISVIAGVE

-347 KLTVLGK
+347 KITILGK
-354 NIKKYSPA
+354 NIKKYGA

-396 GCSKDEAEKK
+396 GCGKNDAEKK
-406 IAAICGELSITEVLS
+406 IADICAELSIKEVLS

-426 LSGGEAQRAA
+426 LSGGEGQRAA
-436 LAKVLLTEPEI
+436 LAKILLTEPKI

-455 AVDACAKR
+455 GIDAFAKQA
-463 VLTGILRR
+463 LMAILRR
-471 LAESGV
+471 LSEGGV
-477 TVFAATHDTEF
+477 TVLIVTHDTEF

-501 GSVICPSCPQ
+501 GKVISPSCPQ
-511 VFFRKNDFYTTSSSR
+511 RFFGKNNFYTTSASR
-526 ISRGVFE
+526 ISRGIFE
-533 NTVTTEQV
+533 NTVTAEQV
-541 VALGKGA
+541 IALGKEEIG
-548 DK
+548 

>member
-12 TYPDGD
+12 SYPESDR
-18 GKAIENVS
+18 KAIENIS
-26 LSVREGEFVVICGR
+26 LSVREGEFIVICGR
-40 SGCGKTTLLRLM
+40 SGCGKTTLLRLL

-61 REGEILFRGQHAE
+61 REGEIFFCGKAMD
-74 DIDVKT
+74 DIDAGT
-80 SAGSIGFVAQ
+80 SAKSVGFVAQ

-119 RLRAGELANYFGITG
+119 RLRAGELANYFGING
-134 RLHSDTATL
+134 WLHSDTATL

-151 ALASAMTLS
+151 ALASVMALS
-160 PEILLLDEPTSQ
+160 PKILLLDEPTSQ
-172 LDPIAASGFISTL
+172 LDPIAASGFINTL
-185 QRINRELGMTV
+185 QKINRELGMTV

-208 IADRVVVMDEG
+208 MADRVVVMDEG

-224 DTPRRVCELLG
+224 DEPEKVCGTLAKS
-235 NDPISAGFPSAARIF
+235 PISAGFPSAARIF

-275 KSLPIEEK
+275 KSLPVEEEK
-283 THSPEVAFSMKN
+283 PSDEVAFSMKN
-295 LWQRYERNSP
+295 VWQRYERNSP
-305 DIIKG
+305 DILKG
-310 ADIDVF
+310 ADIEVRR
-316 KGEIFSLLGGNG
+316 GEIFSLLGGNG
-328 SGKTTLLSVIAGIE
+328 SGKTTLISVIAGIE

-347 KLTVLGK
+347 KITILGK
-354 NIKKYSPA
+354 NIKKYGA
-362 ELHRGTVAML
+362 ELHRGIVAML

-396 GCSKDEAEKK
+396 GCSKDEAGKK
-406 IAAICGELSITEVLS
+406 IAAICAELSITEVLS

-426 LSGGEAQRAA
+426 LSGGEGQRAA
-436 LAKVLLTEPEI
+436 LAKILLTEPKI

-455 AVDACAKR
+455 GIDAFAKQT
-463 VLTGILRR
+463 LMAILRR
-471 LAESGV
+471 LSEGGV
-477 TVFAATHDTEF
+477 TVFIVTHDTEF

-501 GSVICPSCPQ
+501 GKVISHSCPQ
-511 VFFRKNDFYTTSSSR
+511 RFFGKNNFYTTSASR
-526 ISRGVFE
+526 ISRGIFE
-533 NTVTTEQV
+533 NTVTAEQV
-541 VALGKGA
+541 IALGKEEIG
-548 DK
+548 

>member
-12 TYPDGD
+12 SYPESDR
-18 GKAIENVS
+18 KAIENIS

-40 SGCGKTTLLRLM
+40 SGCGKTTLLRLL

-61 REGEILFRGQHAE
+61 REGEILFCGKAMDEVDAR
-74 DIDVKT
+74 T
-80 SAGSIGFVAQ
+80 SARCIGFVAQ
-90 NPESQ
+90 NPE
-95 TVTDK
+95 TGTLTDK

-107 GMENLGYDADEM
+107 GLENLGCDPDEM
-119 RLRAGELANYFGITG
+119 RLRAGELANYFGING
-134 RLHSDTATL
+134 WLHSDTATL

-151 ALASAMTLS
+151 ALAAVMTLS
-160 PEILLLDEPTSQ
+160 PKVLLLDEPTSQ

-185 QRINRELGMTV
+185 QKINRELGMTV

-208 IADRVVVMDEG
+208 IADRVVVMNEG

-224 DTPRRVCELLG
+224 DEPEKVCGALAKS
-235 NDPISAGFPSAARIF
+235 PISAGFPSAARIF
-250 SGLDGKGKCPLTVRE
+250 SGLEGRGKCPLTVRE

-283 THSPEVAFSMKN
+283 SRPDEVAFSMKN
-295 LWQRYERNSP
+295 VWQRYERNSP
-305 DIIKG
+305 DILKG
-310 ADIDVF
+310 ADIEVRR
-316 KGEIFSLLGGNG
+316 GEIFSLLGGNG
-328 SGKTTLLSVIAGIE
+328 SGKTTLISVIAGVE

-347 KLTVLGK
+347 KITILGK
-354 NIKKYSPA
+354 NIKKYGA

-382 NTVRDD
+382 NTARDD

-396 GCSKDEAEKK
+396 GCGKNDAEKK
-406 IAAICGELSITEVLS
+406 IADICAELSITEVLS

-426 LSGGEAQRAA
+426 LSGGEGQRAA
-436 LAKVLLTEPEI
+436 LAKILLTEPKI

-455 AVDACAKR
+455 GIDAFAKQT
-463 VLTGILRR
+463 LMSILRR
-471 LAESGV
+471 LSEGGV
-477 TVFAATHDTEF
+477 TVLIVTHDTEF

-501 GSVICPSCPQ
+501 GKVISPSCPQ
-511 VFFRKNDFYTTSSSR
+511 RFFGKNNFYTTSASR
-526 ISRGVFE
+526 ISRGIFE
-533 NTVTTEQV
+533 NTVTAEQV
-541 VALGKGA
+541 IALGKEEIG
-548 DK
+548 